1 MTFAQVILPLNL
13 KGTFTYKI
21 PDALADEVEEGK
33 RVLIPFGGKK
43 IYTGIVQ
50 SLHSNAPE
58 GFIPKEIISVLDEV
72 SLLPQEQLRFWEWLS
87 GYYLCNIGEV
97 YRFAFPAS
105 LKLESETYL
114 KLRPNAEIDYQILEA
129 NEIFLIQALEVRQ
142 VINLKETEAF
152 IPKKEIIKTVKSLID
167 LQYIEI
173 DEKVSERYR
182 AKEVAYIKIKEGI
195 LKGDLTQIFTNLK
208 RSAKQRELLMHLLS
222 LYSAAPEAPLRKS
235 DVLEK
240 GTFTPTHLKG
250 LIEKGLVEEYYLTK
264 DRLTFYEGEM
274 EKVERLSPTQ
284 QRAKDE
290 IDDAFANRQNVLLHG
305 VTSSGKT
312 HIFLQKIDEVV
323 SKGGTALLLLPEVS
337 LTKQMILRLEKKY
350 GKALGYYHQ
359 KLTDF
364 EKVEVWKKVKNNEL
378 SVVIGTRAALFLP
391 FQSLGLIVVDEEHD
405 SAFKPKEVSPFF
417 YGRDAALY
425 LSSLYNAP
433 VILSSAT
440 PSVEAYYL
448 SQIGKLKYVFIGE
461 RYAEVALPKMEVI
474 NYKEAQDLK
483 NVSGNFSHQLLGEIK
498 KVLDEKHQVM
508 ILHNKRGYSNV
519 LECEACGYVAYC
531 PNCDVVLTYHKASH
545 EMKCHYCGNRAARPI
560 ACPKCKSKNLSERGI
575 GVEKMYEEIQ
585 KHFPNA
591 EVDRMDTDAM
601 RRKFAYEKLYE
612 KLEEGKTD
620 ILVGT
625 QMIAKG
631 LDFDNIELVAVPRA
645 DQMLHIQDFRAEER
659 AYQLI
664 TQVSGRAGRKS
675 GQGRIILQTFNPQ
688 QPIFRLINKSQPS
701 EIYRYLLD
709 ERKKFH
715 YPPYTK
721 LVLIQLKHRKED
733 KLERAATFMG
743 NILRKYLPSECVFG
757 PEKPPI
763 SRINTYYH
771 YQIMLKL
778 PRGKSY
784 KRYKQFIEHSLHEFD
799 QVKAYHS
806 IKQTVFVDP

>member
-1 MTFAQVILPLNL
+1 MTGVQTCALPIL
-13 KGTFTYKI
+13 
-21 PDALADEVEEGK
+21 
-33 RVLIPFGGKK
+33 
-43 IYTGIVQ
+43 
-50 SLHSNAPE
+50 
-58 GFIPKEIISVLDEV
+58 LDEV

-417 YGRDAALY
+417 NGRDAALY

-560 ACPKCKSKNLSERGI
+560 A
-575 GVEKMYEEIQ
+575 
-585 KHFPNA
+585 
-591 EVDRMDTDAM
+591 
-601 RRKFAYEKLYE
+601 
-612 KLEEGKTD
+612 
-620 ILVGT
+620 
-625 QMIAKG
+625 
-631 LDFDNIELVAVPRA
+631 
-645 DQMLHIQDFRAEER
+645 
-659 AYQLI
+659 
-664 TQVSGRAGRKS
+664 
-675 GQGRIILQTFNPQ
+675 
-688 QPIFRLINKSQPS
+688 
-701 EIYRYLLD
+701 
-709 ERKKFH
+709 
-715 YPPYTK
+715 
-721 LVLIQLKHRKED
+721 
-733 KLERAATFMG
+733 
-743 NILRKYLPSECVFG
+743 
-757 PEKPPI
+757 
-763 SRINTYYH
+763 
-771 YQIMLKL
+771 
-778 PRGKSY
+778 
-784 KRYKQFIEHSLHEFD
+784 
-799 QVKAYHS
+799 
-806 IKQTVFVDP
+806 